1 MIPSRVQSV
10 LTTLLD
16 ARWAVFLWGPPGA
29 GKSSVVRQVAAQL
42 NVPLLDVRA
51 ALLDPTD
58 IRGIPAVID
67 GRAVWCPPSFLP
79 QEEQKAGILFLD
91 ELSAAPPLVQAS
103 LYQLILDRRVGE
115 YELPAGWRIV
125 AAGNRAADRSVSFR
139 MPAAL
144 ANRFVHLDFEVDSGD
159 WHLWAVQNGVDPL
172 IIGFLAFRRQLL
184 FDMSNPERGFPT
196 PRSWEIVSDTV
207 RALGSVHAARDV
219 IPGIVG
225 EAAAIEFLAYC
236 ADTITEERVQSIIAD
251 PDGATLP
258 TSLGDLYALVAYLV
272 SSASRSAP
280 TRKAAGRLLNR
291 LSPELS
297 VLLARDLLRVHPAF
311 ALDAGYLAFVAQ
323 HADLL
328 M

>member
-29 GKSSVVRQVAAQL
+29 GKSSIVRQVAAQL
-42 NVPLLDVRA
+42 QVPLLDVRA

-58 IRGIPAVID
+58 IRGIPAIVD

-79 QEEQKAGILFLD
+79 REGQKGGILFLD

-125 AAGNRAADRSVSFR
+125 AAGNRAGDRSVSFR

-144 ANRFVHLDFEVDSGD
+144 ANRFVHLDFEVDAGD
-159 WHLWAVQNGVDPL
+159 WRAWAVEHGVDPL
-172 IIGFLAFRRQLL
+172 VIGFLSFRRELL

-207 RALGSVHAARDV
+207 RALGGVKAAKDV
-219 IPGIVG
+219 LPGVVG

-236 ADTITEERVQSIIAD
+236 EQTISEETVKKIIAD
-251 PDGATLP
+251 PDKAKLP
-258 TSLGDLYALVAYLV
+258 SSLGDLYALVAYLV

-280 TRKAAGRLLNR
+280 TRRAAGRLLNR
-291 LSPELS
+291 FSPELS

-311 ALDAGYLAFVAQ
+311 AQDAGYLAFVAQ